1 MQLGSNQSNPDIFVS
16 YSSEDRSIVLPVID
30 SLCARG
36 IRIWIDRYQIPG
48 GAEYTQE
55 IPHAIG
61 QVKGVLLF
69 ASPNAFTSRNV
80 RRELDIA
87 WKKEKRV
94 IPVFLTQIGVPES
107 FEWYLESVQHIL
119 LHDVPPEQWP
129 DLISEP
135 LAKWGINISDPAEA
149 ASSVQEPSASMR
161 LGPKSGPEPMA
172 VGALIPYLVDRI
184 QQERQLRQALTKHF
198 QQTVRRPLIIV
209 AHGLLEQAM
218 YEYVQRIERDSLPKA
233 LKHVGYSD
241 HIKWLNLPWTPE
253 DWQSHPA
260 RTIKRLQ
267 EDIEAALELPPNSWP
282 EGLVETIANFR
293 SVFVLCYRI
302 TSQRWD
308 ETHLATLKAYVQTWG
323 CLPELTPGYPLI
335 VFFTFQQQVAPP
347 RLLNRLNRWRRQPVS
362 LHSQMCTLA
371 ELDGPDLGVAVLP
384 ELSNVVFSDIEH
396 WILNEVRPPDPVR
409 MIRMVREVLDDPD
422 LIAGTGVPMSQLID
436 RLYVLVENTA
446 REQMKL

>member
-1 MQLGSNQSNPDIFVS
+1 LQLGSNQSNPDIFVS
-16 YSSEDRSIVLPVID
+16 YSSEDRSIVLPVVD

-69 ASPNAFTSRNV
+69 ASPHAFTSRNV

-87 WKKEKRV
+87 WKKGKRV
-94 IPVFLTQIGVPES
+94 IPVFLTLIDVPES
-107 FEWYLESVQHIL
+107 FEWYLESVQHIP
-119 LHDVPPEQWP
+119 LHDAPPEQWP

-135 LAKWGINISDPAEA
+135 LTKWGIHISQPAEQ
-149 ASSVQEPSASMR
+149 ASSIQELQANVR
-161 LGPKSGPEPMA
+161 LEPKTVSEPMA
-172 VGALIPYLVDRI
+172 VGPLIPYLIDRI
-184 QQERQLRQALTKHF
+184 QQERELRQALTRHS
-198 QQTVRRPLIIV
+198 QRTVRRPLIIV

-241 HIKWLNLPWTPE
+241 HIKWINLPWTPE
-253 DWQSHPA
+253 DWQTHPD

-267 EDIEAALELPPNSWP
+267 EDTEAALELRPNSWT
-282 EGLVETIANFR
+282 EGLIETITNFR
-293 SVFVLCYRI
+293 SVVVLCYRV
-302 TSQRWD
+302 TSQGWN

-335 VFFTFQQQVAPP
+335 VFFTFQQQASPP
-347 RLLNRLNRWRRQPVS
+347 HLLDRLNRWRRQPPS
-362 LHSQMCTLA
+362 LYSQLCTLA
-371 ELDGPDLGVAVLP
+371 ELDGADMGVAVLP
-384 ELSNVVFSDIEH
+384 ELGNVVFSDIEY
-396 WILNEVRPPDPVR
+396 WILNDVRPPDPVR
-409 MIRMVREVLDDPD
+409 MIHMVREVLNDPE
-422 LIAGTGVPMSQLID
+422 LIAGRGVPMRRLID

-446 REQMKL
+446 QEQMTP